1 MRPIIVTLAAQPKSH
16 YLASEVLEEKTF
28 HFYEELSD
36 FTFNKII
43 SGHKNNGT
51 IVSSTSLEYTS
62 EALLVGY
69 ALIYV
74 LLLLVRAFVSTFLL
88 FPNDG

>member
-16 YLASEVLEEKTF
+16 YLASEVLEEKMF

-51 IVSSTSLEYTS
+51 IVSSKSLEYTS

-74 LLLLVRAFVSTFLL
+74 LLLLVRAFVSTSLL
-88 FPNDG
+88 FLNDG